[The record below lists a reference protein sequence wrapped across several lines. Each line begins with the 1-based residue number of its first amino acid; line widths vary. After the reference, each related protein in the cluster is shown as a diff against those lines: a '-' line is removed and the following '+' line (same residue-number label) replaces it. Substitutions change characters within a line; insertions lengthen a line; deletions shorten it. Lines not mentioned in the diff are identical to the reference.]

1 MSKGFATLGT
11 LIRLCSRV
19 NSLMLCKVYVL
30 VEGSPTFI
38 TLVGFFLV
46 VDSHMLSEMGV

>member
-1 MSKGFATLGT
+1 MLKKTRPLPEGF
-11 LIRLCSRV
+11 S
-19 NSLMLCKVYVL
+19 
-30 VEGSPTFI
+30 TFI